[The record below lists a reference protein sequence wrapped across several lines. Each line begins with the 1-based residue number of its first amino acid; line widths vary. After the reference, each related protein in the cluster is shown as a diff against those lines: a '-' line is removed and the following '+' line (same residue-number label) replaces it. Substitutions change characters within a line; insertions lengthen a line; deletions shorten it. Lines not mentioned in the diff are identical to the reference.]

1 MHTHQLHIIVGCADA
16 RDLSQL
22 QLDVINEK
30 TGEFAQKGITI
41 EIHVIRS
48 AGSFITADIFQ
59 DIQLIIL
66 QSQKNNSLRFKKH
79 QYFIH
84 IQTHGDLTET
94 SNREY
99 LSHIYEMNIVE
110 GSPLNCG
117 MLQATGLGVELE
129 QLIVKEELEFIT
141 SEGKKKVLHDEDIR
155 TLLHDVYAHDGYLAG
170 DWIKSIDY
178 LRTHPRSQKAKL
190 EKLINNDPDLKRLDI
205 KITAGILDYSIHA
218 LIRLDD
224 GIPEVE
230 WWDEVQQEIRRRNTT
245 EKQSILKQAEQ
256 QQPLAGLLC
265 TSDPK
270 STSRSMAATWYLDKK
285 EIKHDGK
292 YIPNTIFNITGNSFD
307 VPFTPFGPY
316 VLAGFF
322 YAVKTLGLTDQM
334 ILGNSPEQTDR
345 MLLKLKNDPIMN
357 LIIDTFHVNI
367 IPLNQQELREKS
379 GF

>member
-1 MHTHQLHIIVGCADA
+1 MKTHQLHIIVGCADA

-22 QLDVINEK
+22 QLDVVNEK
-30 TGEFAQKGITI
+30 SREFQSKGITI
-41 EIHVIRS
+41 EMHVLRA
-48 AGSFITADIFQ
+48 AGSFITQDIFQ

-66 QSQKNNSLRFKKH
+66 QSQKTNYVNYNRH
-79 QYFIH
+79 EYFVH

-117 MLQATGLGVELE
+117 MLGATGVGVELE
-129 QLIVKEELEFIT
+129 QLIVKSQLEYICT
-141 SEGKKKVLHDEDIR
+141 EGKLKVVHDEDIR
-155 TLLHDVYAHDGYLAG
+155 TLLRNVYAHDGYLAG

-224 GIPEVE
+224 GIPEVP
-230 WWDEVQQEIRRRNTT
+230 WWDEVQIEIRKRNTK
-245 EKQSILKQAEQ
+245 EKESVLKQAEQ

-265 TSDPK
+265 TSDPR
-270 STSRSMAATWYLDKK
+270 STSRSLAANYYLDKK
-285 EIKHDGK
+285 GIAHGGK

-307 VPFTPFGPY
+307 IPYTPFGPY
-316 VLAGFF
+316 VIAGFF
-322 YAVKTLGLTDQM
+322 YAVKSLELTDQM
-334 ILGNSPEQTDR
+334 VLGNSPEQTQR
-345 MLLKLKNDPIMN
+345 MLIKLQNDPIMN
-357 LIIDTFHVNI
+357 LIIETFKVNI
-367 IPLNQQELREKS
+367 IPLNQQELAKK
-379 GF
+379 